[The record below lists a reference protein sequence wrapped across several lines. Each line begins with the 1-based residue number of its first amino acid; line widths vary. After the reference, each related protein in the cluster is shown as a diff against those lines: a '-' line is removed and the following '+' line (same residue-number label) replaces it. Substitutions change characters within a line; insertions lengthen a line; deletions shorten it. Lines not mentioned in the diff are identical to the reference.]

1 MSKTAQNQINQID
14 IFSTLP
20 DELLYLISEKL
31 ENVVDLVSLSSTN
44 KRFNRICKDSKF
56 NEKSHKEYDI
66 TSSKLLEL
74 DDDYYTFIAKEV
86 GFDEDEIYELK
97 GSNED
102 RRAIISYQKCED
114 ALKFNKSLKLCL
126 ETRYSENMTFDLNKF
141 IKHNVPVFM
150 T

>member
-102 RRAIISYQKCED
+102 RRAIISYQKC
-114 ALKFNKSLKLCL
+114 
-126 ETRYSENMTFDLNKF
+126 
-141 IKHNVPVFM
+141 
-150 T
+150 